1 MLVQL
6 PFLLLVLLPPLPT
19 RQAQQLLLL
28 ISTFGAVIDG
38 IMSTATIAV
47 IGFKFFWDTVGMQNQ
62 SVCTYYTPLESM
74 HSISFKKWLQDGCM
88 HVLAHTCMRR
98 IN

>member
-1 MLVQL
+1 MFQL

-38 IMSTATIAV
+38 IMSV

-74 HSISFKKWLQDGCM
+74 HSTSFKKWLQDGCM